1 MANVTFSGPVRSKD
15 GFKDI
20 TVAADTGVET
30 TNSTYGTNASVGGTL
45 AVTGYAAFTTG
56 VANPTGLLGGSITA
70 KTQMANAFAAAMVKN
85 THYLSP
91 ANGAAITATLPA
103 QASSTVGDVII
114 VEYQVLAA
122 NGATH
127 KFGTAGEFFMANSA
141 VYKKTGATGSAVGL
155 IDTVDVADGTGD
167 DFLNLV
173 GLTNSGPG
181 IGSYVVFSFNGT
193 LWRAEARC
201 TSSGTG
207 AAANLSVFAT
217 S

>member
-1 MANVTFSGPVRSKD
+1 MANTTFNGPVRSEN
-15 GFKDI
+15 GFEDI
-20 TVAADTGVET
+20 SIAAVTGVET
-30 TNSTYGTNASVGGTL
+30 TNSTYGTNATIGGSIS
-45 AVTGYAAFTTG
+45 
-56 VANPTGLLGGSITA
+56 NPTGMIAATVS
-70 KTQMANAFAAAMVKN
+70 KTQMANGFAAAMVKN

-103 QASSTVGDVII
+103 QASSTSGDVII
-114 VEYQVLAA
+114 VEYQVIVA

-127 KFGTAGEFFMANSA
+127 KFGTAGEFFLAKSA
-141 VYKKTGATGSAVGL
+141 VYKMTGATGSAVGL
-155 IDTVDVADGTGD
+155 INTVDIADGTAD

-181 IGSYVVFSFNGT
+181 IGSYVVFTFNGT
-193 LWRAEARC
+193 VWRAEARC

>member
-1 MANVTFSGPVRSKD
+1 MANTTFNGPVRSEN
-15 GFKDI
+15 GFEDI
-20 TVAADTGVET
+20 SIAAVTGVET
-30 TNSTYGTNASVGGTL
+30 TNSTYGTNATIGGSIS
-45 AVTGYAAFTTG
+45 
-56 VANPTGLLGGSITA
+56 NPTGMIAATVS
-70 KTQMANAFAAAMVKN
+70 KTQMANGFGAAMVKN

-103 QASSTVGDVII
+103 QASATSGDVII
-114 VEYQVLAA
+114 VEYQVIVA

-127 KFGTAGEFFMANSA
+127 KFGTAGEFFLAKSA
-141 VYKKTGATGSAVGL
+141 VYKMTGATGSAVGL
-155 IDTVDVADGTGD
+155 INTVDVADGTAD

-181 IGSYVVFSFNGT
+181 IGSYVVFTFNGT
-193 LWRAEARC
+193 VWRAEARC

>member
-1 MANVTFSGPVRSKD
+1 MANTTFNGPVRSEN
-15 GFKDI
+15 GFEDI
-20 TVAADTGVET
+20 SIAAVTGVET
-30 TNSTYGTNASVGGTL
+30 TNSTYGTNATIGGSIS
-45 AVTGYAAFTTG
+45 
-56 VANPTGLLGGSITA
+56 NPTGMIAATVS
-70 KTQMANAFAAAMVKN
+70 KTQMANGFAAAMVKN

-103 QASSTVGDVII
+103 QASATSGDVII
-114 VEYQVLAA
+114 VEYQVIVA

-127 KFGTAGEFFMANSA
+127 KFGTAGEFFLAKSA
-141 VYKKTGATGSAVGL
+141 VYKMTGATGSAVGL
-155 IDTVDVADGTGD
+155 INTVDVADGTAD

-181 IGSYVVFSFNGT
+181 IGSYVVFTFNGT
-193 LWRAEARC
+193 VWRAEARC

>member
-1 MANVTFSGPVRSKD
+1 MANSTFNGPVRSEN
-15 GFKDI
+15 GFEDI
-20 TVAADTGVET
+20 SIAAGTGVET
-30 TNSTYGTNASVGGTL
+30 TNSTYGTNATIGGSIS
-45 AVTGYAAFTTG
+45 
-56 VANPTGLLGGSITA
+56 NPTGMIAATVS
-70 KTQMANAFAAAMVKN
+70 KTQMANGFAAAMVKN

-103 QASSTVGDVII
+103 QASSTSGDVII
-114 VEYQVLAA
+114 VEYQVLVA

-127 KFGTAGEFFMANSA
+127 KFGTAGEFFLAKSA
-141 VYKKTGATGSAVGL
+141 VYKMTGATGSAVGL
-155 IDTVDVADGTGD
+155 INTVDIADGTAD

-181 IGSYVVFSFNGT
+181 IGSYVVFTFNGT
-193 LWRAEARC
+193 VWRAEARC

>member
-1 MANVTFSGPVRSKD
+1 MANTTFNGPVRSEN
-15 GFKDI
+15 GFEDI
-20 TVAADTGVET
+20 SVADATGAVT
-30 TNSTYGTNASVGGTL
+30 TNSTYGTNASVGGSI
-45 AVTGYAAFTTG
+45 
-56 VANPTGLLGGSITA
+56 ANPTGLVGGSITA
-70 KTQMANAFAAAMVKN
+70 KTQLANAFADVLVKN

-91 ANGAAITATLPA
+91 EDGAAITATLPTNA
-103 QASSTVGDVII
+103 ASTVGDVIV
-114 VEYQVLAA
+114 VEYQVGIA
-122 NGATH
+122 NSATH
-127 KFGTAGEFFMANSA
+127 KFGTAGQFFMADSA

-155 IDTVDVADGTGD
+155 IDTVDIADGTGD

-217 S
+217 T

>member
-1 MANVTFSGPVRSKD
+1 MANSTFNGPVRSEN
-15 GFKDI
+15 GFEDI
-20 TVAADTGVET
+20 SIAAGTGVET
-30 TNSTYGTNASVGGTL
+30 TNSTYGTNATIGGSIS
-45 AVTGYAAFTTG
+45 
-56 VANPTGLLGGSITA
+56 NPTGMIAATVS
-70 KTQMANAFAAAMVKN
+70 KTQMANGFAAAMVKN

-103 QASSTVGDVII
+103 QASSTSGDVII
-114 VEYQVLAA
+114 VEYQVIVA

-127 KFGTAGEFFMANSA
+127 KFGTAGEFFLANSA
-141 VYKKTGATGSAVGL
+141 VYKMTGATGSAVGL
-155 IDTVDVADGTGD
+155 INTVDVADGTAD

-181 IGSYVVFSFNGT
+181 IGSYVVFTFNGT
-193 LWRAEARC
+193 VWRAEARC

>member
-1 MANVTFSGPVRSKD
+1 MANSTFNGPVRSEN
-15 GFKDI
+15 GFEDI
-20 TVAADTGVET
+20 SIAAGTGVET
-30 TNSTYGTNASVGGTL
+30 TNSTYGTNATIGGSIS
-45 AVTGYAAFTTG
+45 
-56 VANPTGLLGGSITA
+56 NPTGMIAATVS
-70 KTQMANAFAAAMVKN
+70 KTQMANGFAAAMVKN

-103 QASSTVGDVII
+103 QASSTSGDVII
-114 VEYQVLAA
+114 VEYQVLVA

-127 KFGTAGEFFMANSA
+127 KFGTAGEFFLAKSA
-141 VYKKTGATGSAVGL
+141 VYKMTGATGSAVGL
-155 IDTVDVADGTGD
+155 INTVDVADGTAD

-181 IGSYVVFSFNGT
+181 IGSYVVFTFNGT
-193 LWRAEARC
+193 VWRAEARC

>member
-1 MANVTFSGPVRSKD
+1 MANSTFNGPVRSEN
-15 GFKDI
+15 GFEDI
-20 TVAADTGVET
+20 SIAAGTGVET
-30 TNSTYGTNASVGGTL
+30 TNSTYGTNATIGGSIS
-45 AVTGYAAFTTG
+45 
-56 VANPTGLLGGSITA
+56 NPTGMIAATVS
-70 KTQMANAFAAAMVKN
+70 KTQMANGFAAAMVKN

-103 QASSTVGDVII
+103 QASSTSGDVII
-114 VEYQVLAA
+114 VEYQVIVA

-127 KFGTAGEFFMANSA
+127 KFGTAGEFFLANSA
-141 VYKKTGATGSAVGL
+141 VYKMTGATGSAVGL
-155 IDTVDVADGTGD
+155 INTVDIADGTAD

-181 IGSYVVFSFNGT
+181 IGSYVVFTFNGT
-193 LWRAEARC
+193 VWRAEARC

>member
-1 MANVTFSGPVRSKD
+1 MANTTFNGPVRSEN
-15 GFKDI
+15 GFEDI
-20 TVAADTGVET
+20 SIAAVTGVET
-30 TNSTYGTNASVGGTL
+30 TNSTYGTNATIGGSIS
-45 AVTGYAAFTTG
+45 
-56 VANPTGLLGGSITA
+56 NPTGMIAATVS
-70 KTQMANAFAAAMVKN
+70 KTQMANGFAAAMVKN

-103 QASSTVGDVII
+103 QASSTSGDVII
-114 VEYQVLAA
+114 VEYQVIVA

-127 KFGTAGEFFMANSA
+127 KFGTAGEFFLAKSA
-141 VYKKTGATGSAVGL
+141 VYKMTGATGSAVGL
-155 IDTVDVADGTGD
+155 INTVDVADGTAD

-181 IGSYVVFSFNGT
+181 IGSYVVFTFNGT
-193 LWRAEARC
+193 VWRAEARC

>member
-1 MANVTFSGPVRSKD
+1 MANTTFNGPVRSEN
-15 GFKDI
+15 GFEDI
-20 TVAADTGVET
+20 SIAAVTGVET
-30 TNSTYGTNASVGGTL
+30 TNSTYGTNATIGGSIS
-45 AVTGYAAFTTG
+45 
-56 VANPTGLLGGSITA
+56 NPTGMIAATVS
-70 KTQMANAFAAAMVKN
+70 KTQMANGFAAAMVKN

-103 QASSTVGDVII
+103 QASSTSGDVII
-114 VEYQVLAA
+114 VEYQVLVA

-127 KFGTAGEFFMANSA
+127 KFGTAGEFFLANSA
-141 VYKKTGATGSAVGL
+141 VYKMTGATGSAVGL
-155 IDTVDVADGTGD
+155 INTVDIADGTAD

-181 IGSYVVFSFNGT
+181 IGSYVVFTFNGT
-193 LWRAEARC
+193 VWRAEARC

>member
-1 MANVTFSGPVRSKD
+1 MANTTFNGPVRSEN
-15 GFKDI
+15 GFEDI
-20 TVAADTGVET
+20 SVADATGAVT

-45 AVTGYAAFTTG
+45 AVTGYASFTTG
-56 VANPTGLLGGSITA
+56 VANPTGLVGGSITA
-70 KTQMANAFAAAMVKN
+70 KTQMANAFAAVLVKN

-91 ANGAAITATLPA
+91 ANGAAITATMPTNA
-103 QASSTVGDVII
+103 ASTVGDVIV
-114 VEYQVLAA
+114 VEYQVGIA
-122 NGATH
+122 NSATH
-127 KFGTAGEFFMANSA
+127 KFGTAGQFFMAKSA

-173 GLTNSGPG
+173 GLTNAGPG

-193 LWRAEARC
+193 LWRVEARC

-217 S
+217 T

>member
-1 MANVTFSGPVRSKD
+1 MANTTFNGPVRSEN
-15 GFKDI
+15 GFEDI
-20 TVAADTGVET
+20 SIAAVTGVET
-30 TNSTYGTNASVGGTL
+30 TNSTYGTNATIGGSIS
-45 AVTGYAAFTTG
+45 
-56 VANPTGLLGGSITA
+56 NPTGMIAATVS
-70 KTQMANAFAAAMVKN
+70 KTQMANGFAAAMVKN

-103 QASSTVGDVII
+103 QASSTSGDVII
-114 VEYQVLAA
+114 VEYQVIVA

-127 KFGTAGEFFMANSA
+127 KFGTAGEFFLANSA
-141 VYKKTGATGSAVGL
+141 VYKMTGATGSAVGL
-155 IDTVDVADGTGD
+155 INTVDVADGTAD

-181 IGSYVVFSFNGT
+181 IGSYVVFTFNGT
-193 LWRAEARC
+193 VWRAEARC

>member
-1 MANVTFSGPVRSKD
+1 MIAA
-15 GFKDI
+15 
-20 TVAADTGVET
+20 TV
-30 TNSTYGTNASVGGTL
+30 S
-45 AVTGYAAFTTG
+45 
-56 VANPTGLLGGSITA
+56 
-70 KTQMANAFAAAMVKN
+70 KTQMANGFAAAMVKN

-103 QASSTVGDVII
+103 QASSTSGDVII
-114 VEYQVLAA
+114 VEYQVIAA

-127 KFGTAGEFFMANSA
+127 KFGTAGEFFLANSA
-141 VYKKTGATGSAVGL
+141 VYKMTGATGSAVGL
-155 IDTVDVADGTGD
+155 INTVDVADGTAD

-181 IGSYVVFSFNGT
+181 IGSYVVFTFNGT
-193 LWRAEARC
+193 VWRAEARC

>member
-1 MANVTFSGPVRSKD
+1 MANTTFNGPVRSEN
-15 GFKDI
+15 GFEDI
-20 TVAADTGVET
+20 SVADATGAVT
-30 TNSTYGTNASVGGTL
+30 TNSTYGTNASVGGSI
-45 AVTGYAAFTTG
+45 
-56 VANPTGLLGGSITA
+56 ANPTGLVGGSITA
-70 KTQMANAFAAAMVKN
+70 KAQLANAFADVLVKN

-91 ANGAAITATLPA
+91 EDGAAITATLPTNA
-103 QASSTVGDVII
+103 ASTVGDVIV
-114 VEYQVLAA
+114 VEYQVGIA

-127 KFGTAGEFFMANSA
+127 KFGTAGQFFMADSA

-155 IDTVDVADGTGD
+155 IDTVDIADGTGD

-217 S
+217 T

>member
-1 MANVTFSGPVRSKD
+1 MANSTFNGPVRSEN
-15 GFKDI
+15 GFEDI
-20 TVAADTGVET
+20 SIAAGTGVET
-30 TNSTYGTNASVGGTL
+30 TNSTYGTNASIAGSIS
-45 AVTGYAAFTTG
+45 
-56 VANPTGLLGGSITA
+56 NPTGMIAATVS
-70 KTQMANAFAAAMVKN
+70 KTQMANGFAAAMVKN

-103 QASSTVGDVII
+103 QASSTSGDVII
-114 VEYQVLAA
+114 VEYQVLVA

-127 KFGTAGEFFMANSA
+127 KFGTAGEFFLANSA
-141 VYKKTGATGSAVGL
+141 VYKMTGATGSAVGL
-155 IDTVDVADGTGD
+155 INTVDIADGTAD

-181 IGSYVVFSFNGT
+181 IGSYVVFTFNGT
-193 LWRAEARC
+193 VWRAEARC

>member
-1 MANVTFSGPVRSKD
+1 MANTTFNGPVRSEN
-15 GFKDI
+15 GFNDI
-20 TVAADTGVET
+20 SVADATGAVT
-30 TNSTYGTNASVGGTL
+30 TNSTFSNNTSIGGTL

-114 VEYQVLAA
+114 VEYQVLVA
-122 NGATH
+122 NSATH

>member
-1 MANVTFSGPVRSKD
+1 MANSTFNGPVRSEN
-15 GFKDI
+15 GFEDI
-20 TVAADTGVET
+20 SIAAGTGVET
-30 TNSTYGTNASVGGTL
+30 TNSTYGTNATIGGSIS
-45 AVTGYAAFTTG
+45 
-56 VANPTGLLGGSITA
+56 NPTGMIAATVS
-70 KTQMANAFAAAMVKN
+70 KTQMANGFAAAMVKN

-103 QASSTVGDVII
+103 QASSTSGDVII
-114 VEYQVLAA
+114 VEYQVLVA

-127 KFGTAGEFFMANSA
+127 KFGTAGEFFLANSA
-141 VYKKTGATGSAVGL
+141 VYKMTGATGSAVGL
-155 IDTVDVADGTGD
+155 INTVDIADGTAD

-181 IGSYVVFSFNGT
+181 IGSYVVFTFNGT
-193 LWRAEARC
+193 VWRAEARC

>member
-1 MANVTFSGPVRSKD
+1 MANSTFNGPVRSEN
-15 GFKDI
+15 GFEDI
-20 TVAADTGVET
+20 SIAAGTGVET
-30 TNSTYGTNASVGGTL
+30 TNSTYGTNATIGGSIS
-45 AVTGYAAFTTG
+45 
-56 VANPTGLLGGSITA
+56 NPTGMIAATVS
-70 KTQMANAFAAAMVKN
+70 KTQMANGFAAAMVKN

-103 QASSTVGDVII
+103 QASSTSGDVII
-114 VEYQVLAA
+114 VEYQVLVA

-127 KFGTAGEFFMANSA
+127 KFGTAGEFFLANSA
-141 VYKKTGATGSAVGL
+141 VYKMTGATGSAVGL
-155 IDTVDVADGTGD
+155 INTVDVADGTAD

-181 IGSYVVFSFNGT
+181 IGSYVVFTFNGT
-193 LWRAEARC
+193 VWRAEARC

>member
-1 MANVTFSGPVRSKD
+1 MANSTFNGPVRSEN
-15 GFKDI
+15 GFEDI
-20 TVAADTGVET
+20 SIAAGTGVET
-30 TNSTYGTNASVGGTL
+30 TNSTYGTNATIGGSIS
-45 AVTGYAAFTTG
+45 
-56 VANPTGLLGGSITA
+56 NPTGMIAATVS
-70 KTQMANAFAAAMVKN
+70 KTQMANGFAAAMVKN

-103 QASSTVGDVII
+103 QASSTSGDVII
-114 VEYQVLAA
+114 VEYQVIVA

-127 KFGTAGEFFMANSA
+127 KFGTAGEFFLAKSA
-141 VYKKTGATGSAVGL
+141 VYKMTGATGSAVGL
-155 IDTVDVADGTGD
+155 INTVDVADGTAD

-181 IGSYVVFSFNGT
+181 IGSYVVFTFNGT
-193 LWRAEARC
+193 VWRAEARC

>member
-1 MANVTFSGPVRSKD
+1 MANTTFNGPVRSEN
-15 GFKDI
+15 GFEDI
-20 TVAADTGVET
+20 SIAAVTGVET
-30 TNSTYGTNASVGGTL
+30 TNSTYGTNATIGGSIS
-45 AVTGYAAFTTG
+45 
-56 VANPTGLLGGSITA
+56 NPTGMIAATVS
-70 KTQMANAFAAAMVKN
+70 KTQMANGFAAAMVKN

-103 QASSTVGDVII
+103 QASATSGDVII
-114 VEYQVLAA
+114 VEYQVIVA

-127 KFGTAGEFFMANSA
+127 KFGTAGEFFLAKSA
-141 VYKKTGATGSAVGL
+141 VYKMTGATGSAVGL
-155 IDTVDVADGTGD
+155 INTVDVADGTAD
-167 DFLNLV
+167 DFLNLI

-181 IGSYVVFSFNGT
+181 IGSYVVFTFNGT
-193 LWRAEARC
+193 VWRAEARC

>member
-1 MANVTFSGPVRSKD
+1 MANTTFSGAVRSEN
-15 GFKDI
+15 GFVDI
-20 TVAADTGVET
+20 SIASGTGAET
-30 TNSTYGTNASVGGTL
+30 TNSTYKTNASVGGTL
-45 AVTGYAAFTTG
+45 SVTGYAAFTTG
-56 VANPTGLLGGSITA
+56 VANPTGLLGASLTA
-70 KTQMANAFAAAMVKN
+70 KTQMANAFSAALTKN

-91 ANGAAITATLPA
+91 ANGAAITATMPTNA
-103 QASSTVGDVII
+103 NSTVGDII
-114 VEYQVLAA
+114 VVEYQVAIA

-127 KFGTAGEFFMANSA
+127 KFGTASQFFMAKSA
-141 VYKKTGATGSAVGL
+141 VYKKTGATSSAIGL

-167 DFLNLV
+167 DFLNLI
-173 GLTNSGPG
+173 GLTNAGPG

-207 AAANLSVFAT
+207 VAANLSVFAT

>member
-1 MANVTFSGPVRSKD
+1 MANSTFNGPVRSEN
-15 GFKDI
+15 GFEDI
-20 TVAADTGVET
+20 SIAAVTGVET
-30 TNSTYGTNASVGGTL
+30 TNSTYGTNATIGGSIS
-45 AVTGYAAFTTG
+45 
-56 VANPTGLLGGSITA
+56 NPTGMIAATVS
-70 KTQMANAFAAAMVKN
+70 KTQMANGFAAAMVKN

-103 QASSTVGDVII
+103 QASSTSGDVII
-114 VEYQVLAA
+114 VEYQVLVA

-127 KFGTAGEFFMANSA
+127 KFGTAGEFFLANSA
-141 VYKKTGATGSAVGL
+141 VYKMTGATGSAVGL
-155 IDTVDVADGTGD
+155 INTVDIADGTAD

-181 IGSYVVFSFNGT
+181 IGSYVVFTFNGT
-193 LWRAEARC
+193 VWRAEARC

>member
-1 MANVTFSGPVRSKD
+1 MANTTFNGPVRSEN
-15 GFKDI
+15 GFEDI
-20 TVAADTGVET
+20 SIAAVTGVET
-30 TNSTYGTNASVGGTL
+30 TNSTYGTNATIGGSIS
-45 AVTGYAAFTTG
+45 
-56 VANPTGLLGGSITA
+56 NPTGMIAATVS
-70 KTQMANAFAAAMVKN
+70 KTQMANGFAAAMVKN

-103 QASSTVGDVII
+103 QASSTSGDVII
-114 VEYQVLAA
+114 VEYQVLVA

-127 KFGTAGEFFMANSA
+127 KFGTAGEFFLANSA
-141 VYKKTGATGSAVGL
+141 VYKMTGATGSAVGL
-155 IDTVDVADGTGD
+155 INTVDVADGTAD

-181 IGSYVVFSFNGT
+181 IGSYVVFTFNGT
-193 LWRAEARC
+193 VWRAEARC

>member
-1 MANVTFSGPVRSKD
+1 MANTTFNGPVRSEN
-15 GFKDI
+15 GFEDI
-20 TVAADTGVET
+20 SIAAVTGVET
-30 TNSTYGTNASVGGTL
+30 TNSTYGTNATIGGSIS
-45 AVTGYAAFTTG
+45 
-56 VANPTGLLGGSITA
+56 NPTGMIAATVS
-70 KTQMANAFAAAMVKN
+70 KTQMANGFAAAMVKN

-103 QASSTVGDVII
+103 QASSTSGDVII
-114 VEYQVLAA
+114 VEYQVIVA

-127 KFGTAGEFFMANSA
+127 KFGTAGEFFLANSA
-141 VYKKTGATGSAVGL
+141 VYKMTGATGSAVGL
-155 IDTVDVADGTGD
+155 INTVDIADGTAD

-181 IGSYVVFSFNGT
+181 IGSYVVFTFNGT
-193 LWRAEARC
+193 VWRAEARC